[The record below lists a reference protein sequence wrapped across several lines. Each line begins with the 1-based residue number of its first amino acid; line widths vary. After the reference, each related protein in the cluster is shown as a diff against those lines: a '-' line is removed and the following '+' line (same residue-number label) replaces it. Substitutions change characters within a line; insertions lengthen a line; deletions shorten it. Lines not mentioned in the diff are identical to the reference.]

1 MKKLLSMCFV
11 AAMLL
16 AGCGGEESKEKE
28 KLTVLTNS
36 GYPPYEVVDNKGYL
50 SGFDIDIINAI
61 AEETGYEIEIKDV
74 DFDTLIPSIQ
84 TGKADMAIAGI
95 TPSAE
100 RRKKVDFSEVYFS
113 GETSQNYLLY
123 SEKNGITSQD
133 DLKGKTIGCQMG
145 TVQYEAA
152 LHFEET
158 QGAKVDAKKDYAAIV
173 AELKK
178 GNNDA
183 AIVEKAVAM
192 EFSEENPDFK
202 YVKIN
207 GLADLEGNAICFK
220 KGSPLVEEINA
231 AIKTL
236 KENGTIDKLAAK
248 YPSLK

>member
-1 MKKLLSMCFV
+1 MNSCDYSCLLYTS
-11 AAMLL
+11 
-16 AGCGGEESKEKE
+16 

-36 GYPPYEVVDNKGYL
+36 GYPPYEVVDNKGNL

-145 TVQYEAA
+145 TVQY
-152 LHFEET
+152 L
-158 QGAKVDAKKDYAAIV
+158 
-173 AELKK
+173 
-178 GNNDA
+178 
-183 AIVEKAVAM
+183 
-192 EFSEENPDFK
+192 
-202 YVKIN
+202 
-207 GLADLEGNAICFK
+207 
-220 KGSPLVEEINA
+220 
-231 AIKTL
+231 
-236 KENGTIDKLAAK
+236 
-248 YPSLK
+248 SLIHI